1 MLLWYCQFLYIAC
14 VFSCYSLIDGWG
26 MGDLVSKILVRV
38 DYFYNGYCLFITAD
52 IGQWRMSR
60 YLVSTI
66 FVHAV
71 MPWCVLIE
79 VLCIICIFLVKDVG
93 IFGEYMKSLHKL
105 KWCGDW

>member
-1 MLLWYCQFLYIAC
+1 
-14 VFSCYSLIDGWG
+14 
-26 MGDLVSKILVRV
+26 MGYLVSKILVRV
-38 DYFYNGYCLFITAD
+38 DYFYNGLILCLFITAD

-79 VLCIICIFLVKDVG
+79 VLCIIRIFLVKDVR
-93 IFGEYMKSLHKL
+93 IFGEYIQSLYKL
-105 KWCGDW
+105 K

>member
-1 MLLWYCQFLYIAC
+1 
-14 VFSCYSLIDGWG
+14 
-26 MGDLVSKILVRV
+26 MGNLVSKILVLV
-38 DYFYNGYCLFITAD
+38 DYFYNRFVCLFITAD

-66 FVHAV
+66 FVYAV

-93 IFGEYMKSLHKL
+93 IFGEYIQSLYKL